1 MQAVQAHPK
10 RRREKRSGGN
20 WWVGREE
27 GRRGREGRGGREGID
42 REKEGGRIGTEMGAQ
57 GSPKPER
64 SGRDVLWVIGFNL
77 PCTLADRTSGSDA
90 RGRHHQE
97 VIVETSPTER
107 KVNGETSPT
116 VTEGERKVNGETSP
130 AEKNVNET

>member
-1 MQAVQAHPK
+1 M
-10 RRREKRSGGN
+10 
-20 WWVGREE
+20 GRE
-27 GRRGREGRGGREGID
+27 RGREARKERKRGIEGID

-90 RGRHHQE
+90 RGRPHQE
-97 VIVETSPTER
+97 VI
-107 KVNGETSPT
+107 GETSD
-116 VTEGERKVNGETSP
+116 
-130 AEKNVNET
+130 